1 MQLDPDNL
9 VMVDG
14 VRIEAEGLGIRT
26 KRGPVFQ
33 DVSFSSSPG
42 DVVAVCGP
50 GGSGR
55 TSLLLTLSGRMRLST
70 GTLAIDG
77 RTLPTDS
84 KWVRR
89 NSSVCAGAD
98 IDPLVENMRVSEE
111 YRRAELFAGARHARK
126 LTRDQV
132 FDLVDLKCDPHS
144 LVSDLDAPD
153 RTRLRLA
160 LGLVV
165 QVPLLLLD
173 GLGQEVPAS
182 GHHRLWTAVRRCVDA
197 TGVTLVASTLES
209 GPAVDHADV
218 VVNLPASVGPR
229 EA

>member
-1 MQLDPDNL
+1 MG
-9 VMVDG
+9 DG
-14 VRIEAEGLGIRT
+14 VRIEAEHLTIRT
-26 KRGPVFQ
+26 KRGRVFG
-33 DVSFSSSPG
+33 DVSFSADPG
-42 DVVAVCGP
+42 TVVGVCGP

-55 TSLLLTLSGRMRLST
+55 TSLLLALGGRMRLSD
-70 GTLAIDG
+70 GALVIDG
-77 RTLPTDS
+77 RTLPADA

-111 YRRAELFAGARHARK
+111 YRRAELFAGPRHGRN
-126 LTRDQV
+126 LSRDRV
-132 FDLVDLKCDPHS
+132 FELVGLECDPRS

-165 QVPLLLLD
+165 RVPLLMLD
-173 GLGQEVPAS
+173 GLGQEVPTA
-182 GHHRLWTAVRRCVDA
+182 GHDSLWRAVRRCVDA
-197 TGVTLVASTLES
+197 TGATLVASTLES
-209 GPAVDHADV
+209 GPADAHADTIV
-218 VVNLPASVGPR
+218 TLPSSVRPG